1 MFFNPDNMTSM
12 ANLGMLSPD
21 GICYSF
27 DHRANGYAR
36 GEGYGFLVIKRLSDA
51 LKDGDTIRA
60 IIRAT
65 GSNQDGK
72 TPGITQPNGDAQE
85 RLIRDTYRS
94 AGLERK
100 LTRYFEAHGTGTP
113 TGDPIE
119 ARAIAMAFDGE
130 RSEDDPLYIGSVK
143 TNIGHLEGASGI
155 ASLIKTLLVLE
166 KGVIP
171 PNVWFE
177 KANPR
182 ISESDWNIK
191 VSKSSS
197 SSSPSLNA

>member
-1 MFFNPDNMTSM
+1 MGGANVFFNPDNMTSM

-51 LKDGDTIRA
+51 LKDGDTIRT

-72 TPGITQPNGDAQE
+72 TPGITQPNGDAQV
-85 RLIRDTYRS
+85 RLIRDTYQS
-94 AGLERK
+94 AGLERRM
-100 LTRYFEAHGTGTP
+100 TRYFEAHGTGTP

-130 RSEDDPLYIGSVK
+130 RSEGDPLYIGSVK

-171 PNVWFE
+171 PNLWFE

-182 ISESDWNIK
+182 ISESEWNIK
-191 VSKSSS
+191 VIKSFS
-197 SSSPSLNA
+197 